1 MYQRIEKDAPQ
12 GVLVVK
18 RLFGRRA
25 VPLHLSGF
33 PCPYQR
39 RVEAN
44 AIHPKRLKYK
54 RRMRTIRFQ
63 NIIRL
68 YQHIGKI
75 RSISLVILWMVIF
88 NMVNLRIR
96 NDNRI
101 RRDAGRYNGID
112 RAVNFTNNM
121 HEIYVLPSSLLHPD
135 DFFPYISLSDA

>member
-1 MYQRIEKDAPQ
+1 
-12 GVLVVK
+12 
-18 RLFGRRA
+18 
-25 VPLHLSGF
+25 
-33 PCPYQR
+33 
-39 RVEAN
+39 
-44 AIHPKRLKYK
+44 
-54 RRMRTIRFQ
+54 MRTIRFQ

-96 NDNRI
+96 NNNRI
-101 RRDAGRYNGID
+101 RRDAGSYNGID

-121 HEIYVLPSSLLHPD
+121 HEIYVLPSSLLPPD